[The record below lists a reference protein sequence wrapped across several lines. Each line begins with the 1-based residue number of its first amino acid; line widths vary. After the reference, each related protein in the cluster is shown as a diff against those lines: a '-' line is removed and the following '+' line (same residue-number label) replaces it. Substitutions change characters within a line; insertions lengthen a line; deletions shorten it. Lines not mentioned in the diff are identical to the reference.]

1 MTYKRA
7 KIESSRTKTNY
18 ESVFV
23 GRAIQLGGGG
33 GVAILLS
40 FLIVLDQ
47 TFWQLVVHKHLQCI
61 SESNLNISVFL
72 LFLFNISF

>member
-23 GRAIQLGGGG
+23 GRAIQLG
-33 GVAILLS
+33 IPFSTTL
-40 FLIVLDQ
+40 
-47 TFWQLVVHKHLQCI
+47 T
-61 SESNLNISVFL
+61 FL
-72 LFLFNISF
+72 LLILRIIEILPNKWNLMC

>member
-23 GRAIQLGGGG
+23 GRAIQL
-33 GVAILLS
+33 
-40 FLIVLDQ
+40 
-47 TFWQLVVHKHLQCI
+47 CI
-61 SESNLNISVFL
+61 PFSTTLTFL
-72 LFLFNISF
+72 LLILRIIENLPYKWYLLC